1 MLIMCSKKDPGA
13 YEFSKSLEKQINIYL
28 PAAKA
33 KIARAPHTD
42 RIFNMLL
49 SDQIPLAI
57 LSYDLVDKL
66 VQDNKEKV
74 KFFKDNTK
82 MIFPFPEMVL
92 IANQNFPSEKSI
104 KIYNALMQLS
114 KESSDEGFMISSKK
128 NFLISFDKQIKLS
141 IEK

>member
-92 IANQNFPSEKSI
+92 IANQNFPAEKSM
-104 KIYNALMQLS
+104 KIYSALIELS
-114 KESSDEGFMISSKK
+114 KESSDKSFIISAKK
-128 NFLISFDKQIKLS
+128 NFLISFDKQIKLN
-141 IEK
+141 INK